1 MENIKTF
8 LESSTIHG
16 LSYISTSRKCLR
28 IFWVL
33 TIILGFTSAGIL
45 IYQSFLDWHDNP
57 ETTTIAI
64 RPIEEIN
71 FPKVTVCPPKNTY
84 TNLNYDL
91 MMTENLTLTKNN
103 TKQLLN
109 NFGKYFHKKDFDK
122 TKKRITNFKEKNK
135 YRNWYNGLTEVPIYL
150 TRSKLFLDDDIRTSA
165 RSGEVSSPYFGTQ
178 FDEEKFP
185 LSVEYR
191 LHIMN
196 HFNDTCKLVL
206 NFKYDILENFERIYG
221 YSYEL
226 NPKKNEDTIYES

>member
-71 FPKVTVCPPKNTY
+71 FPKVTVCPPKNT
-84 TNLNYDL
+84 
-91 MMTENLTLTKNN
+91 
-103 TKQLLN
+103 
-109 NFGKYFHKKDFDK
+109 
-122 TKKRITNFKEKNK
+122 
-135 YRNWYNGLTEVPIYL
+135 
-150 TRSKLFLDDDIRTSA
+150 
-165 RSGEVSSPYFGTQ
+165 
-178 FDEEKFP
+178 
-185 LSVEYR
+185 
-191 LHIMN
+191 
-196 HFNDTCKLVL
+196 
-206 NFKYDILENFERIYG
+206 
-221 YSYEL
+221 
-226 NPKKNEDTIYES
+226 